1 MSTDFTVWVA
11 GILTLCAYSFLYK
24 ENPFYRLAEYL
35 LVGVGAGYAL
45 VVGWT
50 NILTKA
56 VQPLQKGQIA
66 VLIPV
71 VLGLLLFARFSKKQA
86 WLSRYP
92 IALMVCIGA
101 AVALSGTIK
110 EQLIKQIGATMLPLN
125 SLDNIV
131 FVAGVVTVLSYF
143 FFTFKP
149 TTSIQRG
156 SALVGRSFLMVAF
169 GSMVGSVAMLRTS
182 LLIGR
187 IDFVFKQW
195 FHILK

>member
-1 MSTDFTVWVA
+1 MSTDVTVWLA

-45 VVGWT
+45 VLGWG
-50 NILTKA
+50 NVVQKA
-56 VQPLQKGQIA
+56 IQPLQKGQMTVVVPI
-66 VLIPV
+66 
-71 VLGLLLFARFSKKQA
+71 VLGLLLFAKFSKRQA
-86 WLSRYP
+86 WLARYP
-92 IALMVCIGA
+92 IALMVSIGA
-101 AVALSGTIK
+101 SVALSGAIK

-125 SLDNIV
+125 SFDNVV
-131 FVAGVVTVLSYF
+131 FVVGVVTVLSYF

-149 TTSIQRG
+149 TTAIQRG

-169 GSMVGSVAMLRTS
+169 GAMVGSVAMLRTS

>member
-1 MSTDFTVWVA
+1 LSTDLTVWLA

-50 NILTKA
+50 NILQKA
-56 VQPLQKGQIA
+56 IQPLQKGQIA

-71 VLGLLLFARFSKKQA
+71 VLGLLLFTRFSRKQA

-125 SLDNIV
+125 SFDNIV

-149 TTSIQRG
+149 TTAIQRG